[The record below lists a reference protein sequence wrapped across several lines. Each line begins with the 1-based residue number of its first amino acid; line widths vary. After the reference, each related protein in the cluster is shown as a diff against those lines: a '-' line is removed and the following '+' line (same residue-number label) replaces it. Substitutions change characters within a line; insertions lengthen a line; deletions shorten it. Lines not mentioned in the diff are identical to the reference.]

1 MVPDRTADLQDLA
14 HDAPGLSRAYG
25 ALVVAWLNDWD
36 TYLSSR
42 DDYARRVRTDPRAR
56 FLVDQRDR
64 QAITVPM
71 DNLAKVNRMA
81 SCVTP
86 GDV

>member
-1 MVPDRTADLQDLA
+1 MAPADGPDR
-14 HDAPGLSRAYG
+14 
-25 ALVVAWLNDWD
+25 ALVLSWLRDWD
-36 TYLSSR
+36 TYLANR
-42 DDYARRVRTDPRAR
+42 DGYAQRMRTDPRAR

-71 DNLAKVNRMA
+71 DNLANVNRMA